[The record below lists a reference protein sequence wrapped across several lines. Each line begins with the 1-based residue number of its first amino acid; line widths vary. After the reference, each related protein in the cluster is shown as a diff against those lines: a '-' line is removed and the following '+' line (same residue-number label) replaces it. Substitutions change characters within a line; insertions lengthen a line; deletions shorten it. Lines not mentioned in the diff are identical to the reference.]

1 MHIAISLHSGIAQ
14 PKGVFDRKASYAGAA
29 DSSLPANN
37 SVQIHRNSMLQNL
50 LLGSEK
56 ARKTK

>member
-37 SVQIHRNSMLQNL
+37 SVQIQRNSMPQKL
-50 LLGSEK
+50 LLGSGK